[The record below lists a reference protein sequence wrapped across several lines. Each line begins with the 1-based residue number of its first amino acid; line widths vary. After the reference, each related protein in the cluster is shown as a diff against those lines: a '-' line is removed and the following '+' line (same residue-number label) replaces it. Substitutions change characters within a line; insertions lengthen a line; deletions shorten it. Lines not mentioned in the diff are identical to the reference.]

1 MVWPFFFL
9 VPLSL
14 LLLQR
19 GVTLV
24 SDMSVKVS
32 ELIECEQDAK
42 KQYEHEC
49 FLHTVRK
56 TLASRRDWFWSIRS
70 AYTVGSLFWA
80 YNFIACTVPIDL
92 PSELRMIERFL
103 NPYAGFAK
111 WDVDPG
117 SSLFSWFAARVWTL
131 FGYGIGAVVMV
142 KMFHLIGIV
151 GLYARWLRES
161 KVLTLR
167 PLSPGNRGGLA
178 SLAAI
183 YLVIPLSLMAFA
195 ATFKEAIPPGPQN
208 QILMYGLAPA
218 AVLLFTLSII
228 SAHRAIHRA
237 KEEYLSS
244 LSGPYD
250 SLTRELLRS
259 VGASVIATQEIE
271 RLSLELKVLRN
282 LYDRA
287 KGVGTWPVG
296 RSTAGGLSVP
306 VIVQVVLLVAK
317 ALLSDR

>member
-1 MVWPFFFL
+1 
-9 VPLSL
+9 
-14 LLLQR
+14 
-19 GVTLV
+19 
-24 SDMSVKVS
+24 
-32 ELIECEQDAK
+32 
-42 KQYEHEC
+42 
-49 FLHTVRK
+49 
-56 TLASRRDWFWSIRS
+56 
-70 AYTVGSLFWA
+70 
-80 YNFIACTVPIDL
+80 
-92 PSELRMIERFL
+92 MIERFL
-103 NPYAGFAK
+103 HPCAGFAE

-117 SSLFSWFAARVWTL
+117 SALFSWFAARVWTL

-142 KMFHLIGIV
+142 KMFHLVGIV

-178 SLAAI
+178 SLSRASLAAV

-218 AVLLFTLSII
+218 AVLLFTMSIV
-228 SAHRAIHRA
+228 SAHRAIRRA

-244 LSGPYD
+244 LSGPCD
-250 SLTRELLRS
+250 SLTRELLRR
-259 VGASVIATQEIE
+259 VDAPIAATQEIE
-271 RLSLELKVLRN
+271 RLSLELEVLRN

-317 ALLSDR
+317 ASLSNP